1 MKSLLH
7 IHFFG
12 CSFTA
17 GDELADE
24 KYFPW
29 KFVEN
34 HTPESYNKK
43 RIELMSND
51 MWDTYYK
58 ENKLCAYPALISQ
71 VDSTIKTYN
80 HASNGKSHR
89 RNILDILRLVEEL
102 SYEIDVIY
110 FQISPPNRNM
120 IIGDNCIHDII
131 ESNPSETTQEYILA
145 KLKLSRLEN
154 QSIQDLMDMYML
166 QGYLKTKNIPFYFLN
181 LGNELPVRET
191 DIKNTILHNDEG
203 IINFDFLSINNF
215 TNIVDL
221 SYTNLKYD
229 RLLGGHMN
237 PEQHWEVASAITTH
251 IKEVTSK
258 Y

>member
-1 MKSLLH
+1 MENKH

-34 HTPESYNKK
+34 HSSDSYNKK
-43 RIELMSND
+43 RSELLAVD
-51 MWDTYYK
+51 AWDAYYN
-58 ENKLCAYPALISQ
+58 ENKLGAYPALISQ
-71 VDSTIKTYN
+71 ADSTIKTYN
-80 HASNGKSHR
+80 YSSNGKSHR
-89 RNILDILRLVEEL
+89 RNILDILRLVEE
-102 SYEIDVIY
+102 SSHEIDVIY
-110 FQISPPNRNM
+110 FQISPTNRDI
-120 IIGDNCIHDII
+120 IIGDSYIHDIL
-131 ESNPSETTQEYILA
+131 EAHPCKETQEYVLA
-145 KLKLSRLEN
+145 KIKLSRLED
-154 QSIQDLMDMYML
+154 QSIQDCMDMHML

-181 LGNELPVRET
+181 LGDELFVRET
-191 DIKNTILHNDEG
+191 DIKNAILHNHEG
-203 IINFDFLSINNF
+203 IINFDFLSIKNF
-215 TNIVDL
+215 TNVVNL
-221 SYTNLKYD
+221 SYLNLKYD

-237 PEQHWEVASAITTH
+237 TEQHQAVATDITTH